1 MSEPS
6 STVQSDAITIGFY
19 GADTPTTFPNLGN
32 RDMMGLGKALGAP
45 MFRSL
50 STGSA
55 FKYLEEQTKRLRS
68 DQPDRKP
75 IIRIFGHSWGAISAV
90 QLAWKIKSRPDIADR
105 EVALLAV
112 IDPVSIF
119 RLPPTSVPGNVGRFW
134 NRYQT
139 HGRGVT
145 IMKQPVFGRR
155 LKCEMPMGCED
166 QKDLNPGPSDNLIDH
181 WTIIEKVKAEFLE
194 LFAK

>member
-1 MSEPS
+1 MSEKISQEPA
-6 STVQSDAITIGFY
+6 DEITIGFY
-19 GADTPTTFPNLGN
+19 GADTPATFPNLGN
-32 RDMMGLGKALGAP
+32 RDMMGLGKALAAP

-55 FKYLEEQTKRLRS
+55 FRYLEERTKQMREK
-68 DQPDRKP
+68 QPDAKP
-75 IIRIFGHSWGAISAV
+75 IVRIFGHSWGAISALK
-90 QLAWKIKSRPDIADR
+90 LAWKIRSSSEIAGW

-112 IDPVSIF
+112 IDPVSTL
-119 RLPPTSVPGNVGRFW
+119 RLPPTSVPGNVRRFW

-155 LKCEMPMGCED
+155 LECEARSGCED
-166 QKDLNPGPSDNLIDH
+166 QKDLNPGPGDNLIDH
-181 WTIIEKVKAEFLE
+181 WTIIEEVKTEFFG
-194 LFAK
+194 LFRG